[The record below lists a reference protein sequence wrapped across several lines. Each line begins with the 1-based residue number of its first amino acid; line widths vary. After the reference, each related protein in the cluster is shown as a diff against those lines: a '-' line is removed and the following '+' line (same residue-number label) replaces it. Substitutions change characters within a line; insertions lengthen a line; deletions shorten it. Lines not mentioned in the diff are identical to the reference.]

1 MKVILREDVS
11 DLGTMGELVEVKPGY
26 ARNYLLPRGLAVPA
40 TSKNLR
46 RLEHEK
52 RVIQQRVARAKAD
65 ADTAAKRIESLSVT
79 IAKQVGEEDKIFG
92 SVTSKEIEESLREEG
107 IRVDRKSILLD
118 EPIRALGV
126 YPITV
131 RLHRDVSAK
140 LKIWVVAK

>member
-1 MKVILREDVS
+1 MKIILREDVP
-11 DLGTMGELVEVKPGY
+11 DLGAMGELVDVKPGY

-40 TSKNLR
+40 TTKNLR
-46 RLEHEK
+46 RLEHDK
-52 RVIQQRVARAKAD
+52 RVIQQRVAKAKSEAE
-65 ADTAAKRIESLSVT
+65 TLKKRIESLSVT

-107 IRVDRKSILLD
+107 IRIDRKNILLE

-126 YPITV
+126 YPVTV
-131 RLHRDVSAK
+131 KLHRDVTAK

>member
-1 MKVILREDVS
+1 MKIILREDVP
-11 DLGTMGELVEVKPGY
+11 DLGAMGDLVDVKPGY

-40 TSKNLR
+40 TTKNLR
-46 RLEHEK
+46 RLEHER
-52 RVIQQRVARAKAD
+52 RVIQQRVAKARSE
-65 ADTAAKRIESLSVT
+65 AETLSNRIENLSVT
-79 IAKQVGEEDKIFG
+79 IAKQVGEGDKIFG

-126 YPITV
+126 YPINV
-131 RLHRDVSAK
+131 KLHRDVIAK

>member
-1 MKVILREDVS
+1 MKIILSEDVP
-11 DLGTMGELVEVKPGY
+11 DLGAMGELVDVKPGY
-26 ARNYLLPRGLAVPA
+26 ARNFLLPRNLAVPA
-40 TSKNLR
+40 TTKNLR

-52 RVIQQRVARAKAD
+52 RVIQQRVAKAQ
-65 ADTAAKRIESLSVT
+65 AEAETLKGRIESLSVT

-92 SVTSKEIEESLREEG
+92 SVTSKEIEESMREEG
-107 IRVDRKSILLD
+107 IRVDRKCILLD